1 MPLSMIL
8 PRPEH
13 AEGQLSRMLAREQI
27 KDKMGL
33 QQKKQKILDMFQ
45 IREKELEMRER
56 DLEMREKEAEEMASM
71 ASMASAGLGDDD
83 SPLAASQ

>member
-1 MPLSMIL
+1 
-8 PRPEH
+8 
-13 AEGQLSRMLAREQI
+13 
-27 KDKMGL
+27 MGL

-56 DLEMREKEAEEMASM
+56 DLREQEMREKEAEEMASM
-71 ASMASAGLGDDD
+71 ASMASAGLDDD